1 MIHLA
6 NASIRTGD
14 PVPFESGSRLLNGNA
29 AAAEALDRMEEHL
42 ARDAGLILS
51 DWKLTV
57 GRKLTVDPATAE
69 VSNSPEANKLLTR
82 EYRAPFVVP
91 AAI

>member
-14 PVPFESGSRLLNGNA
+14 PVPFESGSTSLNGNA
-29 AAAEALDRMEEHL
+29 DAAEALARMEEHL
-42 ARDAGLILS
+42 AKEAKLKLT

-57 GRKLTVDPATAE
+57 GKKLTVDAGTGETVNAPD
-69 VSNSPEANKLLTR
+69 ANRLLTR

-91 AAI
+91 TNV